1 VTEPAPPWRTLEA
14 DPPPPST
21 SGTSSDGR
29 PPTRVDPGLVRIVGL
44 LGMAGLLAVA
54 AFVLA
59 LGSGGSDGVIVA
71 TSASPGLDEGFLSP
85 AASPASELVVEVA
98 GAVREPGLFRV
109 AGGTRVGDLI
119 AMAGGFGPR
128 VDAIRVDAELNLAA
142 VVADGQRV
150 RVPSRDDPAAMPP
163 PSQGAAAPVDGGP
176 PSALIDLNTATLEQ
190 LDTLP
195 GIGPVTAEKIIAA
208 REEAPFAAVEELRSR
223 GVLGEKTFEQVRPL
237 VTVP

>member
-1 VTEPAPPWRTLEA
+1 VTDPAPPWRTLEA
-14 DPPPPST
+14 GPPPPST
-21 SGTSSDGR
+21 PSASPDGR
-29 PPTRVDPGLVRIVGL
+29 PTAPLDPGLLRIVAL
-44 LGMAGLLAVA
+44 LAMAGLLAVA

-59 LGSGGSDGVIVA
+59 LGRGGSDGVIVGS
-71 TSASPGLDEGFLSP
+71 SASPGVDEGFLSP

-98 GAVREPGLFRV
+98 GAVLEPGLFRV

-128 VDAIRVDAELNLAA
+128 VDAVRVDAELNLAA
-142 VVADGQRV
+142 VVTDGQRI
-150 RVPSRDDPAAMPP
+150 RVPSRDDPASVAP
-163 PSQGAAAPVDGGP
+163 PSQVGAAPVDGGA
-176 PSALIDLNTATLEQ
+176 PSSLIDLNTATLEQ

-195 GIGPVTAEKIIAA
+195 GVGPVTAEKIIAA

-237 VTVP
+237 VTVS